1 MDEKKRKQILND
13 MNTEDFNTMRE
24 MLSEIEMKIMQV
36 DPIIQ
41 HQFYQT
47 IKLVIFEA
55 WCDACNPDDIF
66 LFKREKDE
74 PL

>member
-1 MDEKKRKQILND
+1 MDEKKRKRILND

-41 HQFYQT
+41 HQFYQPM
-47 IKLVIFEA
+47 KLVIFGA
-55 WCDACNPDDIF
+55 WCDACNPDDTF

-74 PL
+74 L